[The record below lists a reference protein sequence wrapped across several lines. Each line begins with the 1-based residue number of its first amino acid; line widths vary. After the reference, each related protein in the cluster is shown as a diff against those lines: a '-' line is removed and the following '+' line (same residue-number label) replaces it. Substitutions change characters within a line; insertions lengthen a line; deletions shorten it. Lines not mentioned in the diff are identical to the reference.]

1 MLSTNEQTV
10 LLCIF
15 VHESSPEKEKK
26 NVLKA
31 LKKKI
36 KSVHGKGLNT
46 FTTLFSSNK
55 EQQPQMTFWLLS
67 PPKFL
72 ASVQRPGK
80 SCRHPQRNAK

>member
-1 MLSTNEQTV
+1 MSRLFCFAYLYMNPAQ
-10 LLCIF
+10 
-15 VHESSPEKEKK
+15 KK
-26 NVLKA
+26 KKKKIKYVLKA

-80 SCRHPQRNAK
+80 SCRHPQCNAK